1 MRNIVIAKRYA
12 QALFNLAS
20 KKKIELKVEEN
31 LHAFSKGIHEKRA
44 LYGLFHHPLLDAS
57 EKIAVLKNSVE
68 GKIEKLSLDFL
79 ILLAAK
85 QRFDLLDGVLESYHH
100 LLNESQ
106 HFEEVEIVT
115 ARPIS
120 EKLKES
126 LEKVLEIKTGEK
138 IISKLKVNP
147 SYIGGA
153 SVRIR
158 NRLFDGSIRTKLDN
172 LKLQMV
178 G

>member
-1 MRNIVIAKRYA
+1 MKNTDVAKRYA
-12 QALFNLAS
+12 QALFKLAS
-20 KKKIELKVEEN
+20 DKEIELKVEEN
-31 LHAFSKGIHEKRA
+31 LRAFAKGIHEKRA

-57 EKIAVLKNSVE
+57 EKIAVLKKSVE

-79 ILLAAK
+79 ILLAVK
-85 QRFDLLDGVLESYHH
+85 QRFDLLDGVLESYHQ
-100 LLNESQ
+100 LLNESR
-106 HFEEVEIVT
+106 HFEEVEIIT

-120 EKLKES
+120 PQLKES
-126 LEKVLEIKTGEK
+126 LEKILEKKIGEK
-138 IISKLKVNP
+138 IISKLKVDP

-153 SVRIR
+153 SVQIR
-158 NRLFDGSIRTKLDN
+158 NRLYDGSIRTKLDN